1 MLIQWVIQQQRRGTA
16 QQNTVHNCPS
26 PRNPIKCAKL
36 VVHVMTL
43 TRMSWLD
50 INDSKSWRDIPGGA
64 PTWRGHYTVITPC
77 ARCLS
82 SLQRSP
88 ERPNLPPQN
97 SPGKD
102 LETNE
107 REGCILGKQKGNTK
121 NTANTPNFNISIQRS
136 KTTQIPQSKKGLE
149 VLGHKPSLHRIRI
162 QETSLTSCSQ
172 CIFPQVPCML
182 SAGQA
187 PLKHHQSNLQDMVRG
202 HTHFTSS

>member
-1 MLIQWVIQQQRRGTA
+1 MLIQWVIQQQHRGTA

-121 NTANTPNFNISIQRS
+121 NTANTANFNISIQRS
-136 KTTQIPQSKKGLE
+136 KTTQIPQSWKFLDT
-149 VLGHKPSLHRIRI
+149 SLHCTVLEFKKPVWLRVVSVSSPKCLVCFRQDKRLWSI
-162 QETSLTSCSQ
+162 TSQT
-172 CIFPQVPCML
+172 FRTW
-182 SAGQA
+182 SAVTLISHPPRA
-187 PLKHHQSNLQDMVRG
+187 I
-202 HTHFTSS
+202 